1 LIEGEGIKMR
11 IYKDILRDGDYYRV
25 VRKGHNIYIKHVA
38 DSNTTF
44 TWPSPEKDGYIVN
57 GFRTYEGERQGTYQ
71 CKVLDMVISAIVR
84 AMGEA
89 GERDIDYPDNFS
101 TLKEEK
107 EDKRRFVEQYIGY
120 IPEEK

>member
-1 LIEGEGIKMR
+1 MR
-11 IYKDILRDGDYYRV
+11 IFKDILRDGDYYRV

-38 DSNTTF
+38 DSNTTVP
-44 TWPSPEKDGYIVN
+44 WPEPEKDGYLVN
-57 GFRTYEGERQGTYQ
+57 GFRTYEGEKKGRYEINI
-71 CKVLDMVISAIVR
+71 LDMVAAAIGYAR
-84 AMGEA
+84 AYA
-89 GERDIDYPDNFS
+89 GERHIDYPDNFS